1 MSENK
6 EYTLADIAN
15 HTDSIVVGDS
25 KAIVNNLSTL
35 EKASSES
42 LSFLSNSKYSK
53 LVSVS
58 KAQAIIIH
66 DSFEITDER
75 NYIVSSDPYLAYAKA
90 SSLFKKQIFDID
102 NPCIHPS
109 ASISN
114 EIEIKFSYNYVG
126 IPLLSQLFGQS
137 SSPALEAKSFLF
149 E

>member
-6 EYTLADIAN
+6 EYTLAEIAN

-53 LVSVS
+53 FISAS
-58 KAQAIIIH
+58 KAKAIIIH

-90 SSLFKKQIFDID
+90 SSLFKKQTFR
-102 NPCIHPS
+102 
-109 ASISN
+109 
-114 EIEIKFSYNYVG
+114 YNY
-126 IPLLSQLFGQS
+126 LLNRYRIDIYLYIKIQ
-137 SSPALEAKSFLF
+137 
-149 E
+149 